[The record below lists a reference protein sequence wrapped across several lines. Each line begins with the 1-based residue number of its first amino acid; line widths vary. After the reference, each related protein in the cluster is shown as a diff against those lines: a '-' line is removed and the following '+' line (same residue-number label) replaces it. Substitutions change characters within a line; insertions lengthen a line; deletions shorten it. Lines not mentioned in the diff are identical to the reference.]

1 VDEGSEV
8 GVHVLGE
15 AFSYIGS
22 HWSGADGVAHRFWEH
37 ILLSLKAVLLAT
49 VIALPVGLVLGHLR
63 KGSFVAISFSGVARA
78 LPTLGLVVLVA
89 VWRPLTEWP
98 VIAVLALLA
107 IPPILA
113 NTYVGIAGVEADTR
127 DAARGMGLTGSQV
140 LRRIELPLAAP
151 LIVTGF
157 RSAANQVIATATVAA
172 YVGLGGLGRFLI
184 DGLAGGDKAQFTAG
198 AILVVVLA
206 LAVEGMFA
214 LLQRAV
220 TPRGVG
226 ASRSLRRAS
235 LTVMPEVPE
244 ITSVAGAPVS
254 MS

>member
-1 VDEGSEV
+1 MDQGAEV
-8 GVHVLGE
+8 AVHIIGE

-22 HWSGADGVAHRFWEH
+22 HWSGPNGAAHRLWEH
-37 ILLSLKAVLLAT
+37 LLFSLKAVLLAT
-49 VIALPVGLVLGHLR
+49 VVALPVGLVLGHLR
-63 KGSFVAISFSGVARA
+63 KGSFVAVSFSGIARA

-89 VWRPLTEWP
+89 VWKPLTEWP
-98 VIAVLALLA
+98 VIVVLALLA

-113 NTYVGIAGVEADTR
+113 NTYVGIAGVDADTR
-127 DAARGMGLTGSQV
+127 DAARGMGLTGNQV

-184 DGLAGGDKAQFTAG
+184 DGLAGGDKVQFTAG
-198 AILVVVLA
+198 AVLVVILA
-206 LAVEGMFA
+206 LIVEGLFA

-220 TPRGVG
+220 SPRGVG
-226 ASRSLRRAS
+226 NDRRLRRAS
-235 LTVMPEVPE
+235 VAGPPVDDM
-244 ITSVAGAPVS
+244 TSVAGAPVGAG
-254 MS
+254 

>member
-1 VDEGSEV
+1 
-8 GVHVLGE
+8 VHIIGE

-22 HWSGADGVAHRFWEH
+22 HWSGVDGVAHRLWEH

-63 KGSFVAISFSGVARA
+63 KGSFVAVSFSGVARA

-98 VIAVLALLA
+98 VIFVLALLA

-113 NTYVGIAGVEADTR
+113 NTYVGVAGVETDTR

-140 LRRIELPLAAP
+140 LRRIEVPLAAP
-151 LIVTGF
+151 LIMTGF

-184 DGLAGGDKAQFTAG
+184 DGLAGGQKDQFTAG
-198 AILVVVLA
+198 AIMVVLLALVV
-206 LAVEGMFA
+206 EGLFA
-214 LLQRAV
+214 LLQRV
-220 TPRGVG
+220 TAPRGVG
-226 ASRSLRRAS
+226 ARATMRRAS
-235 LTVMPEVPE
+235 VAR
-244 ITSVAGAPVS
+244 TSMGDISAVAGAPVRVQ
-254 MS
+254 